1 MNTKVILLLL
11 ATLSI
16 SSIHAQEAD
25 TSQSIQPE
33 PPRTDTLTPARRAYQ
48 LLLQGTLNAAPLVGI
63 GLLQTIH
70 NEQIRTIRY
79 GHYPQFRHHFDD
91 YLQFAPLVAQLGLK
105 LSGVEGSSG
114 SVWQTVTA
122 DVAATTA
129 MLAITS
135 AIKYT
140 ARVKR
145 PDGSA
150 RNSFPS
156 GHTAMAFTSATLLSL
171 EYGERYPWIAPVSYG
186 LASVTGVG
194 RILNN
199 RHWIGDVVTGAGLGI
214 LSAHVGY
221 WVSDL
226 LFGGS
231 KRRLRLEQE
240 APKTPLR
247 LYAPLTLSATPTEG
261 EDSWGL
267 QGRDAALG
275 VEYTPA
281 QWPIYLRGQV
291 GLSIYRGHQGGEG
304 AGRSAHERNLSLRVG
319 VGRDLR
325 LGRSFYVATSATAS
339 LRHAIKHP
347 DEHTTP
353 LGPTLSVPT
362 TSVGVGI
369 EVAPRWYFTKHLG
382 LRLPLGL
389 DYYPSSYH
397 LTTPQQRFG
406 LHPISF
412 YGGTALEVYL

>member
-1 MNTKVILLLL
+1 MNKKTLLLL
-11 ATLSI
+11 LSVL
-16 SSIHAQEAD
+16 STGSLHAQKTETNQLLQQESAL
-25 TSQSIQPE
+25 
-33 PPRTDTLTPARRAYQ
+33 TDSLSPTQHAHQ
-48 LLLQGTLNAAPLVGI
+48 LLLHGTLQAAPLVGI

-70 NEQIRTIRY
+70 NEEIRTIRY
-79 GHYPQFRHHFDD
+79 GHYPNFRHHFDD
-91 YLQFAPLVAQLGLK
+91 YLQFAPLAAQLGLRIA
-105 LSGVEGSSG
+105 GVEGSSR
-114 SVWQTVTA
+114 SVWQTFTA
-122 DVAATTA
+122 DIAATTA
-129 MLAITS
+129 MLAVTS

-145 PDGSA
+145 PDGSS

-156 GHTAMAFTSATLLSL
+156 GHTAMAFTSAALLSL
-171 EYGERYPWIAPVSYG
+171 EYGERYPWMTPVSYG
-186 LASVTGVG
+186 LASLTGLG

-199 RHWIGDVVTGAGLGI
+199 RHWIGDVITGAGLGI

-231 KRRLRLEQE
+231 KRRLILEQV
-240 APKTPLR
+240 APKTRLR

-261 EDSWGL
+261 EGSWGL

-319 VGRDLR
+319 VGRDLMLWR
-325 LGRSFYVATSATAS
+325 GFYVAASATTS
-339 LRHAIKHP
+339 LRHLLKS
-347 DEHTTP
+347 ETSTTP
-353 LGPTLSVPT
+353 LSPRLSMPTS
-362 TSVGVGI
+362 SVGVGI
-369 EVAPRWYFTKHLG
+369 EVAPRWYFTKHIG

-389 DYYPSSYH
+389 DYYPSSYQ
-397 LTTPQQRFG
+397 LTTSQRSWG
-406 LHPISF
+406 LSPVSF